1 MIRFFAFTNCW
12 DRIRDPWS
20 LGPRLGRTFFENPFV
35 AHYFFPAVPPRG
47 QRKLLWNLLDV
58 FVLGVYLWRVRRA
71 PANSFSQAHPLLE
84 KSLLDNAVWLF
95 ADLVAFGSCLGMS
108 RFLGVINYLRFQPLS
123 AFARFVLDSI
133 LVPLTIFDTW
143 APQPNKLGPKNPEIG
158 FWNARSTL
166 CRCQGQGWAEFDR
179 TEPYQCPS
187 VRSNL
192 DAVLL
197 SGQYPP
203 TLTSTNVLNGLIES
217 SYSLQHEKDSAS
229 VRLLS

>member
-1 MIRFFAFTNCW
+1 MPRYFQNLDMLMICVYAVWMGIDADWNDKMLITDGQWMFQTADQVFCVYFVVELMIRFFAFTNCW
-12 DRIRDPWS
+12 DRIRDPW
-20 LGPRLGRTFFENPFV
+20 
-35 AHYFFPAVPPRG
+35 
-47 QRKLLWNLLDV
+47 
-58 FVLGVYLWRVRRA
+58 
-71 PANSFSQAHPLLE
+71 
-84 KSLLDNAVWLF
+84 
-95 ADLVAFGSCLGMS
+95 
-108 RFLGVINYLRFQPLS
+108 
-123 AFARFVLDSI
+123 FVLDSI